1 MNRIRR
7 KIIQQLITKVQELQE
22 EMEIIL
28 EEIESVKD
36 EETEYLENIPENLQ
50 SSERYEKAEMS
61 AENLEAAYDAF
72 EEKKDSLAKL
82 LLFLKNL
89 LNKKGKEKCIKS
101 LTK

>member
-1 MNRIRR
+1 
-7 KIIQQLITKVQELQE
+7 
-22 EMEIIL
+22 MEN

-72 EEKKDSLAKL
+72 EEKKDSLDEVVA
-82 LLFLKNL
+82 FL
-89 LNKKGKEKCIKS
+89 EES
-101 LTK
+101 TE